1 MNIRYDDL
9 GKPVGRSVLGNKEEF
24 VKHKKVKN
32 SNCTI
37 VKKGMTIRPSAMNQ
51 SGKNRHPSNGNLNGS
66 ESEFST
72 AQKSKALGASNMYN

>member
-24 VKHKKVKN
+24 VKHKRVKN
-32 SNCTI
+32 SKSTV
-37 VKKGMTIRPSAMNQ
+37 VKRGMSKQPSAMNQ
-51 SGKNRHPSNGNLNGS
+51 IGKNKHPSNGS

-72 AQKSKALGASNMYN
+72 AQKSKTLGASNMYN